1 MPTAVQSVYEL
12 GGQDFILSLLVGA
25 CVCRLEDGLVLEPVH
40 YFARRTLLQDSPD
53 GRAGDNVCLRTR
65 IQMLLEKLRPGGEN
79 NPDTI
84 LSVCAM
90 NQAAKSP
97 AGRWHSKSIFVHS
110 KVVMVDDKLLVV
122 GSANL
127 NDRSFVGDRDSEL
140 GVLLCATSIELFA

>member
-1 MPTAVQSVYEL
+1 M
-12 GGQDFILSLLVGA
+12 
-25 CVCRLEDGLVLEPVH
+25 LEPVH

-110 KVVMVDDKLLVV
+110 KVVMADDKLLVV

-140 GVLLCATSIELFA
+140 GVLLCATNPGRLTCLPSLTRVRSVAVGCAGRTTPTWSIPR